1 MNCPNLNSKLA
12 PMYTKTITQ
21 TFYFLGIHLSHLLL
35 LASTI
40 SKEKKKKERKMEGG
54 EGKTK
59 ETRLLSCSVLTKKCI
74 QV

>member
-40 SKEKKKKERKMEGG
+40 SKEKKKKRKEKWKEERES
-54 EGKTK
+54 K